1 MKVEVAHLLRPFL
14 WKEFIR
20 MKHLKENG
28 ETYWEHLRFA
38 WSVGFVMI
46 VHGLLPFVWEYK
58 ATEMI
63 SKQEMKRR
71 EYIRRNS
78 INYE

>member
-1 MKVEVAHLLRPFL
+1 
-14 WKEFIR
+14 

-38 WSVGFVMI
+38 WSVGFVML

-58 ATEMI
+58 ASEMI
-63 SKQEMKRR
+63 AKQEIKRR
-71 EYIRRNS
+71 EYTRKARAG
-78 INYE
+78 YE

>member
-1 MKVEVAHLLRPFL
+1 
-14 WKEFIR
+14 

-38 WSVGFVMI
+38 WSVSFVMI
-46 VHGLLPFVWEYK
+46 VHGLLPWVWEYR

-71 EYIRRNS
+71 EYARRSS

>member
-1 MKVEVAHLLRPFL
+1 
-14 WKEFIR
+14 

-38 WSVGFVMI
+38 WSVSFVMI
-46 VHGLLPFVWEYK
+46 VHGLLPFVWEYR

-63 SKQEMKRR
+63 AKQEIKRR
-71 EYIRRNS
+71 EYVRKNTS
-78 INYE
+78 GYE

>member
-1 MKVEVAHLLRPFL
+1 
-14 WKEFIR
+14 